1 MNIQA
6 LTVVRKMY
14 NVDYVPASTN
24 RYNQRQ
30 WVRALRILG
39 DNWLLKKQVSRKE
52 ELKECLK

>member
-6 LTVVRKMY
+6 LTAVRKMY

-24 RYNQRQ
+24 RHNQRQ

-39 DNWLLKKQVSRKE
+39 SNWLLKKQVVRKQE
-52 ELKECLK
+52 FKECLK

>member
-6 LTVVRKMY
+6 LTAVRKMY

-30 WVRALRILG
+30 WVKALRILG

-52 ELKECLK
+52 ESKECLK

>member
-6 LTVVRKMY
+6 LTAVRKMY

-39 DNWLLKKQVSRKE
+39 DNWLLKKQVSRKQE
-52 ELKECLK
+52 CKE